1 MITWRNADEKLL
13 IKDFSNAYEYK
24 QAKKQAIKQCNALKI
39 ERKNKR
45 IFIK

>member
-1 MITWRNADEKLL
+1 MKKLL

-24 QAKKQAIKQCNALKI
+24 QAKKQAIKQSNALKS

-45 IFIK
+45 NVNFNQFN

>member
-1 MITWRNADEKLL
+1 MKQLT
-13 IKDFSNAYEYK
+13 IKDFNNAYEFKQAKK

-45 IFIK
+45 IFTQ

>member
-1 MITWRNADEKLL
+1 MERLL

-24 QAKKQAIKQCNALKI
+24 QAKKQAKKQANALKV

-45 IFIK
+45 NFTN

>member
-1 MITWRNADEKLL
+1 MKKLS

-24 QAKKQAIKQCNALKI
+24 QAKKQAIKQGNALKS

-45 IFIK
+45 NVNFN

>member
-1 MITWRNADEKLL
+1 MKKLL

-24 QAKKQAIKQCNALKI
+24 QAKKQAINKCNALKT

-45 IFIK
+45 LNHTTNSI

>member
-1 MITWRNADEKLL
+1 MKRLS

-24 QAKKQAIKQCNALKI
+24 QAKKQAIKQNNALKT

-45 IFIK
+45 NSN

>member
-1 MITWRNADEKLL
+1 MKKLL

-24 QAKKQAIKQCNALKI
+24 QAKKQIIKQSNALKS

-45 IFIK
+45 NFNQSI

>member
-1 MITWRNADEKLL
+1 MKQLS
-13 IKDFSNAYEYK
+13 IKDFNNAYQYQ
-24 QAKKQAIKQCNALKI
+24 QAKKQIIKQCNALKS